1 MGFGGGENAKEREW
15 REAAQIRE
23 DGSVAVTGT
32 VIPNEKKS
40 SSS

>member
-15 REAAQIRE
+15 GEGAQIRE
-23 DGSVAVTGT
+23 DGSAAVTGT